1 MGKIETINKVL
12 LDNGMQSYLVGGC
25 VRDMYLDKKPHDF
38 DFATNSLPENTVKI
52 LKNSK
57 NIDNV
62 YMKGIQFGTV
72 IADIDGEE
80 FEITTFRKDGK
91 YDGHKPTSVTFSDT
105 IEADL
110 SRRDFTINA
119 MAIDG
124 RNGELVD
131 IFNGKK
137 DIEARI
143 IRTVGNPIER
153 FTEDPLRIL
162 RAIRFAITLNFNI
175 AEETKKAIHE
185 CKDELKYISKERIT
199 EELKKIFNSNH
210 NIKDVF
216 MEFRDVI
223 AVCIP
228 QLQPC
233 FDFEQNNKYHDH
245 DVYEHILSV
254 VDGINTKYEQVPI
267 DRFALIKF
275 AALFHDIGKP
285 QSYSIDNEGFGHF
298 YGHPKESKRIFEE
311 ICRNNLSFTN
321 KEKDYISNL
330 VEYHDIELTFT
341 EKGIRRMLNSFPD
354 RAFINDLC
362 ILKESDRLDHI
373 NFKDTIDFQLY
384 MKMID
389 TQIEKA
395 MCFSLKDLNINGN
408 DMMALGLTGK
418 DIGNML
424 HLVLDE
430 VIDGNLENNREMI
443 LEYVRQ
449 HIYNKDTEYER

>member
-1 MGKIETINKVL
+1 MVKENIYEKEYTNIMGKIETINKVL

-57 NIDNV
+57 SIDNV

-72 IADIDGEE
+72 IADIGGEE

-162 RAIRFAITLNFNI
+162 RAIRFAITLNFDI
-175 AEETKKAIHE
+175 AEETKKR
-185 CKDELKYISKERIT
+185 KNRP
-199 EELKKIFNSNH
+199 
-210 NIKDVF
+210 DV
-216 MEFRDVI
+216 
-223 AVCIP
+223 
-228 QLQPC
+228 
-233 FDFEQNNKYHDH
+233 H
-245 DVYEHILSV
+245 S
-254 VDGINTKYEQVPI
+254 
-267 DRFALIKF
+267 
-275 AALFHDIGKP
+275 
-285 QSYSIDNEGFGHF
+285 
-298 YGHPKESKRIFEE
+298 
-311 ICRNNLSFTN
+311 
-321 KEKDYISNL
+321 
-330 VEYHDIELTFT
+330 
-341 EKGIRRMLNSFPD
+341 
-354 RAFINDLC
+354 AF
-362 ILKESDRLDHI
+362 
-373 NFKDTIDFQLY
+373 
-384 MKMID
+384 
-389 TQIEKA
+389 
-395 MCFSLKDLNINGN
+395 
-408 DMMALGLTGK
+408 
-418 DIGNML
+418 
-424 HLVLDE
+424 
-430 VIDGNLENNREMI
+430 
-443 LEYVRQ
+443 
-449 HIYNKDTEYER
+449 